1 MFIKTD
7 LAISSRFM
15 YEQARNLVSDK
26 RYDLLFICTSTT
38 PSVYDHADSGGGGFK
53 SIPFHEDK
61 CKNFVSET
69 SPSNS

>member
-26 RYDLLFICTSTT
+26 RYDLLYIHQPHHLF
-38 PSVYDHADSGGGGFK
+38 YDHADSGGGGFK